1 MLKQPNFLCL
11 FFLIYLLHQSPP
23 QLPSLFFQ
31 VKLLTKITDRK
42 KSAAME
48 EIVVESLLS
57 GNRESQIEAAIELTN
72 LSRKQRQKLA
82 EREIIS
88 PLLSMLQSQDCI
100 TTEVALSALLSL
112 AFGSERFVFL
122 SVFNYSCA
130 VVTGKIIIIVFITEL
145 TGTKSEL

>member
-1 MLKQPNFLCL
+1 M
-11 FFLIYLLHQSPP
+11 
-23 QLPSLFFQ
+23 
-31 VKLLTKITDRK
+31 
-42 KSAAME
+42 
-48 EIVVESLLS
+48 VESLLS